1 MQVFLEHASDYNLLR
16 IFPTSFIIDI
26 RQGSKYTSVL
36 GLYS

>member
-1 MQVFLEHASDYNLLR
+1 MQVFLEHANDYNLLR

-36 GLYS
+36 DL